1 MFWRNHR
8 QWMVLSKYGKIV
20 NQYWLEIPE
29 RFPNAKLDEYIIM
42 PSHLH
47 GILIIKDNVVVGN
60 RYACPLYNM
69 GNKRQYKK
77 LPVIIGLFKFAV
89 TKQINQVRNET
100 FFCLAKIILRSYNPE

>member
-29 RFPNAKLDEYIIM
+29 HFPNAKLDEYIIM
-42 PSHLH
+42 PNHLH
-47 GILIIKDNVVVGN
+47 RILIIKDNVVVGN
-60 RYACPLYNM
+60 RYACPLHNM

-77 LPVIIGLFKFAV
+77 LPVIIGLFKSAV